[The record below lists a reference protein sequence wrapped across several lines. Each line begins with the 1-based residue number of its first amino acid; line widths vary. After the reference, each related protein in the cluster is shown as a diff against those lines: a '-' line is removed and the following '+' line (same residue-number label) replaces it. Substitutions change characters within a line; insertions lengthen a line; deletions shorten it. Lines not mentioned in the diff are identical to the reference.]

1 MVFIKKTIKQLAIM
15 KGTNEIMRKYK
26 LLICM
31 LLMAVVVTACGNKD
45 AESPSDVPTSEDV
58 ADKDDEETEEDEK
71 LDSTEDQSSED
82 PASEEDPDEADIFA
96 NLEPMA
102 EINNPYVGHTV
113 QDMFDEGFEAT
124 GSMSYIS
131 GSSGSISVFLNR
143 EIEQLTVTVEV
154 DDKIY
159 EEYSALDSTDSKGE
173 YFAEQFG
180 DVTLTYIN
188 CRIDYLIYNSGD
200 LQTAVEMGI
209 YEPFEDAQGKTIGAL
224 LEDGYKYINES
235 YIMTN
240 DCMVTMSNEN
250 GEYIMLIDLSE
261 KDEELNLFW
270 GDGEE
275 LLQDYTVVEGYML
288 KVS

>member
-1 MVFIKKTIKQLAIM
+1 M
-15 KGTNEIMRKYK
+15 KKYK

-31 LLMAVVVTACGNKD
+31 LMTAVVVTACGNKD
-45 AESPSDVPTSEDV
+45 AENPSDVPTSEDV
-58 ADKDDEETEEDEK
+58 ADKDDEGTEADEEDEK

-82 PASEEDPDEADIFA
+82 PAPEEDPDEADIFGD
-96 NLEPMA
+96 LDPTA
-102 EINNPYVGHTV
+102 ENNNPYTGNTV
-113 QDMFDEGFEAT
+113 QDLLDKGFETT
-124 GSMSYIS
+124 GFMSYFS

-154 DDKIY
+154 DDKTY
-159 EEYSALDSTDSKGE
+159 EEYNALDSTDSKGE

-180 DVTLTYIN
+180 DVALTYLN
-188 CRIDYLIYNSGD
+188 SRIDYLIYNSGD

-224 LEDGYKYINES
+224 LEEGYKYINES
-235 YIMTN
+235 YMMN
-240 DCMVTMSNEN
+240 DCMVTMSKDNR
-250 GEYIMLIDLSE
+250 EYIMLIDLSE
-261 KDEELNLFW
+261 KDEELDLFW

-275 LLQDYTVVEGYML
+275 LLQDYTVIEGYMF

>member
-1 MVFIKKTIKQLAIM
+1 
-15 KGTNEIMRKYK
+15 MRKYK

-58 ADKDDEETEEDEK
+58 VDKDDEETEEDEK

-82 PASEEDPDEADIFA
+82 PAPEEDPDEADIFA
-96 NLEPMA
+96 DLEPMA

-113 QDMFDEGFEAT
+113 QDMFDEGFEVT

-131 GSSGSISVFLNR
+131 GSSGSISVFLKS
-143 EIEQLTVTVEV
+143 EIEQLTVTVDV

-159 EEYSALDSTDSKGE
+159 EEFTALDSTDSKGE

-180 DVTLTYIN
+180 DVTLTYSN
-188 CRIDYLIYNSGD
+188 CSIDYLIYSSGD

-224 LEDGYKYINES
+224 LEEGYKYIRES
-235 YIMTN
+235 YMMN
-240 DCMVTMSNEN
+240 DCMVTMSKDNV
-250 GEYIMLIDLSE
+250 EYIMLIDLSE
-261 KDEELNLFW
+261 KDEELDLFW

-275 LLQDYTVVEGYML
+275 LLQDYTVIEGYML

>member
-1 MVFIKKTIKQLAIM
+1 M
-15 KGTNEIMRKYK
+15 KKYK

-31 LLMAVVVTACGNKD
+31 LLTAVVVTACGNKD

-58 ADKDDEETEEDEK
+58 ADKDDERNEADEEDEK

-82 PASEEDPDEADIFA
+82 PAPEEDLDEADIFA
-96 NLEPMA
+96 DLEPTA
-102 EINNPYVGHTV
+102 ENNNPYTGHTV
-113 QDMFDEGFEAT
+113 QDMFDEGFEIT
-124 GSMSYIS
+124 GYMASSM
-131 GSSGSISVFLNR
+131 GTSGSISVFLNR
-143 EIEQLTVTVEV
+143 EIEQLTVTMDV
-154 DDKIY
+154 DDKTY
-159 EEYSALDSTDSKGE
+159 EEFSALDSTDSKGE
-173 YFAEQFG
+173 YFVEQFG
-180 DVTLTYIN
+180 DVALTN
-188 CRIDYLIYNSGD
+188 FNSSIDYIIYNSGD

-224 LEDGYKYINES
+224 LEEGYKYIRES
-235 YIMTN
+235 YMMN

-261 KDEELNLFW
+261 KDEELDLFW

-275 LLQDYTVVEGYML
+275 LLQDYTVIEGYML